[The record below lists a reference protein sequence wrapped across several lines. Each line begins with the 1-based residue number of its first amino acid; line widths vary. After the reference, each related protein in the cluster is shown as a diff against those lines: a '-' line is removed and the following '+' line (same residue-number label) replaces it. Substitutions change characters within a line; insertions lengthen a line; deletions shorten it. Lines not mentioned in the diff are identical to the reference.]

1 VILLTVNTPRVGIA
15 TVNVAVESGIFTPL
29 AWSTVEPFASAVTGT
44 VAVFEPAANVAV
56 AGTVATSRLLELTF
70 TVKPEAGAAAER
82 VSVTF
87 CIPTAVN
94 VKAGC
99 GQLTVAATVTV
110 WLAVV

>member
-1 VILLTVNTPRVGIA
+1 
-15 TVNVAVESGIFTPL
+15 
-29 AWSTVEPFASAVTGT
+29 VTGT

-70 TVKPEAGAAAER
+70 TVKPPEGATAER

-87 CIPTAVN
+87 CVPTAVN
-94 VKAGC
+94 AIVGD
-99 GQLTVAATVTV
+99 GQLTVAPTVTV